1 MSVYL
6 GNKFVFFILIKEGEN
21 KCINTQSVIVS
32 KWEKKLSEIFFAM
45 TVGWEIWNFDGY
57 KDELQHSVC
66 Q

>member
-1 MSVYL
+1 MHKYSDI
-6 GNKFVFFILIKEGEN
+6 F
-21 KCINTQSVIVS
+21 S

-45 TVGWEIWNFDGY
+45 IVGWEIWNFHGY